1 MAVIIIVA
9 MILAFR
15 YRQSNYTPPES
26 TVTLTPPPVPEPPAP
41 EPPVPEPPVPEPPA
55 PEPPAPEPPVPE
67 LPSSMQAD
75 SSEIGGIGGFDKIAG
90 ETMYEYMA
98 SDPQVMAAPE
108 MASAPQMMAPP
119 EMASSPEMASVTTPQ
134 VEMYMKSPYSE
145 F

>member
-1 MAVIIIVA
+1 
-9 MILAFR
+9 
-15 YRQSNYTPPES
+15 
-26 TVTLTPPPVPEPPAP
+26 
-41 EPPVPEPPVPEPPA
+41 
-55 PEPPAPEPPVPE
+55 
-67 LPSSMQAD
+67 MQAD